1 MTDGTDPNAATPA
14 AAAADPAAAP
24 PADAG
29 TPPVTLVTGEG
40 APAAAPPAGDTPAG
54 EPEKKVEP
62 AADADKA
69 KTGVPDKYE
78 LKLPEQTSL
87 DTAVVERT
95 AAIAREL
102 GLSQDHAQKT
112 LEFVNTEVAA
122 KLAAVT
128 EAHQPGGAEWT
139 KNVEGWEAAALA
151 DPDLGGSGKPEVL
164 KANADLAQRVL
175 ASFFPPSVKEFLI
188 ETGFGSNPDVL
199 RGFVKIGRSMSEGS
213 LVIAAPAATSAVTPE
228 EKAQRMFPTM
238 KKKD

>member
-1 MTDGTDPNAATPA
+1 MIDGTDPNAATPA
-14 AAAADPAAAP
+14 AAATAADPAAAP

-29 TPPVTLVTGEG
+29 TPPATLVTGED
-40 APAAAPPAGDTPAG
+40 APAAATPPAGDPAG
-54 EPEKKVEP
+54 EPEKKVEAAAP
-62 AADADKA
+62 AV
-69 KTGVPDKYE
+69 VPDKYD

-87 DTAVVERT
+87 GTAVVERT

-102 GLSQDHAQKT
+102 GLSQDNAQKT

-122 KLAAVT
+122 QLAAVT

-164 KANADLAQRVL
+164 KANAALAQRVL
-175 ASFFPPSVKEFLI
+175 ASFFPPTVKEFLV

-199 RGFVKIGRSMSEGS
+199 RGFVKIGRAMSEGS
-213 LVIAAPAATSAVTPE
+213 LVTAAPAATAAATPE
-228 EKAQRMFPTM
+228 EKAQRMYPSM
-238 KKKD
+238 AKKD